1 MDIRFVK
8 RDVLKE
14 KPDQK
19 HLGFGKYMTDYMF
32 VMDWTKEDGWKDARI
47 VPEGPISLEPA
58 CVTLHYAQ
66 ETFEG
71 MKAYR
76 TAEGK
81 IQLFRP
87 EMNAKRMINSNA
99 RLCMPEFPVDMFV
112 EAVKALVKVE
122 ADWVPSEPE
131 TSLYIRPFM
140 FATEAALGVHM
151 ASAYKFMIICC
162 PVGAYYAEGINP
174 VKILVEDE
182 LVRAVKGGTGFTKC
196 GGNYAGS
203 ILGQVKAE
211 KLGYSQ
217 VLWLDGEHRK
227 YVEEVGTMN
236 IMFKI
241 DGKVYTAATVGTVLP
256 GVTRR
261 SCIELLKDWGYE
273 VVEGKIAI
281 ADIMAAAREGKLEE
295 VFGTGTA
302 AVVSPVKELV
312 WKGEHAY
319 IGDGKIGPVT
329 QKLYDTMTGMQWG
342 KIPDT
347 KGWIVPVE
355 KKN

>member
-8 RDVLKE
+8 RDVLKK

-19 HLGFGKYMTDYMF
+19 NLGFGKYMTDYMF
-32 VMDWTKEDGWKDARI
+32 VMDWTAQEGWMDARI
-47 VPEGPISLEPA
+47 VPHEPITLDPA
-58 CVTLHYAQ
+58 CVALHYAQ

-76 TAEGK
+76 TAEGR

-87 EMNAKRMINSNA
+87 EMNARRMICSNA
-99 RLCMPEFPVDMFV
+99 RLCMPEFPVEMFV

-122 ADWVPSEPE
+122 EDWVPSEPE

-140 FATEAALGVHM
+140 FATESGLGVHM

-211 KLGYSQ
+211 QMGYSQ

-241 DGKVYTAATVGTVLP
+241 AGELYTAPIEGTVLP
-256 GVTRR
+256 GVTRD
-261 SCIELLKDWGYE
+261 SMIHLLRDWGYKVNE
-273 VVEGKIAI
+273 TRLSIDDLMKAGH
-281 ADIMAAAREGKLEE
+281 DGTLEE

-302 AVVSPVKELV
+302 AVISPVGQLRYKEDEAV
-312 WKGEHAY
+312 INGFQIGEF
-319 IGDGKIGPVT
+319 T
-329 QKLYDTMTGMQWG
+329 QKLYDTLTGIQWG
-342 KIPDT
+342 KLPDPYRWT
-347 KGWIVPVE
+347 VSVE
-355 KKN
+355 

>member
-1 MDIRFVK
+1 MDIRFEK
-8 RDVLKE
+8 RPVLKE

-19 HLGFGKYMTDYMF
+19 NLGFGKYMTDYMF

-47 VPEGPISLEPA
+47 VPEGPITMDPA
-58 CVTLHYAQ
+58 CVTLHYA
-66 ETFEG
+66 
-71 MKAYR
+71 
-76 TAEGK
+76 
-81 IQLFRP
+81 
-87 EMNAKRMINSNA
+87 
-99 RLCMPEFPVDMFV
+99 EFPVDMFV
-112 EAVKALVKVE
+112 EAVEALVKVE
-122 ADWVPSEPE
+122 ADWVPSEPN

-151 ASAYKFMIICC
+151 ANAYKFMIICC
-162 PVGAYYAEGINP
+162 PVGAYYAAGLNP

-211 KLGYSQ
+211 KLGYAQ

-241 DGKVYTAATVGTVLP
+241 AGEIYTAPIEGTVLP
-256 GVTRR
+256 GVTRD
-261 SCIELLKDWGYE
+261 SMIHLLRDWGYKVNE
-273 VVEGKIAI
+273 TRLSVDDLMKAGH
-281 ADIMAAAREGKLEE
+281 DGTLEE

-302 AVVSPVKELV
+302 AVISPVGELRYKDDV
-312 WKGEHAY
+312 VTVNNFEIGEL
-319 IGDGKIGPVT
+319 T
-329 QKLYDTMTGMQWG
+329 QKLYDTLTGIQWG
-342 KIPDT
+342 RIPD
-347 KGWIVPVE
+347 KYGWTVE
-355 KKN
+355 VK

>member
-203 ILGQVKAE
+203 ILGQVKA
-211 KLGYSQ
+211 
-217 VLWLDGEHRK
+217 WL
-227 YVEEVGTMN
+227 
-236 IMFKI
+236 
-241 DGKVYTAATVGTVLP
+241 LP
-256 GVTRR
+256 GTLAGR
-261 SCIELLKDWGYE
+261 
-273 VVEGKIAI
+273 
-281 ADIMAAAREGKLEE
+281 
-295 VFGTGTA
+295 
-302 AVVSPVKELV
+302 
-312 WKGEHAY
+312 
-319 IGDGKIGPVT
+319 
-329 QKLYDTMTGMQWG
+329 
-342 KIPDT
+342 
-347 KGWIVPVE
+347 
-355 KKN
+355 